1 MPSTNPDWIP
11 YREPLRTTLTRTVT
25 IAVVVAIALV
35 ALSGRGLRALP
46 LAILLA
52 LWPTLGGH
60 FVELFF
66 LNWLRPRLPAAR
78 GAQVVARVV
87 VWFVGGCL
95 LAVAM
100 YLTTRVLF
108 GFRPPHWQT
117 WPIAGVAF
125 IGIELIAH
133 LVLQLRGCNSFYN
146 GRG

>member
-11 YREPLRTTLTRTVT
+11 YREPLRTTLTRTIT
-25 IAVVVAIALV
+25 IAVVVAIAIV
-35 ALSGRGLRALP
+35 AFSGRDLRALP

-78 GAQVVARVV
+78 GVQVVARLV
-87 VWFVGGCL
+87 VWFVGGCV
-95 LAVAM
+95 LALAM
-100 YLTTRVLF
+100 YLTTRVLY
-108 GFRPPHWQT
+108 GFRPPPWKT
-117 WPIAGVAF
+117 WLIAGFAF
-125 IGIELIAH
+125 IGIELVAH
-133 LVLQLRGCNSFYN
+133 LVLQLRGCNSFYS